1 MTETDP
7 VSKTLYFIVSRIL
20 DDGQSPK
27 SLCLAMLPLS
37 NQFQSI
43 LNVTIDT
50 DDLKKELNSIPNTQQ
65 TVSYLSIILQ

>member
-7 VSKTLYFIVSRIL
+7 ASETLYFIVSRIL

-27 SLCLAMLPLS
+27 GLCLAMLPFS

-43 LNVTIDT
+43 LNVIIDT

-65 TVSYLSIILQ
+65 TVSYLQALQ